1 MHQET
6 KQCNRN
12 ETIPIPL
19 ASCFVM
25 NLLLTILCFRM
36 LKTELILRTGKK
48 IDAYLS
54 IVNELDR
61 YLLIDPLHGMVQQ
74 DKMNSVEYYSFNV

>member
-1 MHQET
+1 
-6 KQCNRN
+6 
-12 ETIPIPL
+12 
-19 ASCFVM
+19 M